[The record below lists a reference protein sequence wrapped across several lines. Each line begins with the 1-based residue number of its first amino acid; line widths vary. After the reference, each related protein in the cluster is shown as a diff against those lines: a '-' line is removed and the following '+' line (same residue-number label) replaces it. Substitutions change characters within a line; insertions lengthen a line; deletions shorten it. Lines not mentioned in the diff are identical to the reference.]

1 MLDGVMKWRISVKKK
16 EQEMS
21 YNNFIEKIKFWWTSP
36 LTMKETIC
44 YNIELENMIENNA
57 TLITRGISNPM
68 SFL

>member
-1 MLDGVMKWRISVKKK
+1 MD
-16 EQEMS
+16 
-21 YNNFIEKIKFWWTSP
+21 FSP

>member
-1 MLDGVMKWRISVKKK
+1 MD
-16 EQEMS
+16 
-21 YNNFIEKIKFWWTSP
+21 FSP
-36 LTMKETIC
+36 LTTKETIF